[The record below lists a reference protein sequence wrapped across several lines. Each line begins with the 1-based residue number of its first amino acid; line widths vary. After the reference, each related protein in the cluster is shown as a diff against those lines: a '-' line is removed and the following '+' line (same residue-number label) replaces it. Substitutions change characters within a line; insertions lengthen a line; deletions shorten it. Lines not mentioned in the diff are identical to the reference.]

1 MPPPR
6 KIINQSDPIFLCRGT
21 HCSWQTFSENQDQEV
36 ISFTFEVT
44 EGVVT
49 GVGTA
54 DGGDPELVLMRRPL
68 VDMQL
73 CLLQCY
79 LGASH
84 RDPGWVIMLAG
95 QGAVEILHCCVEL
108 LHVRQVVAGHGQ
120 SAATRLRFPWLRPG
134 KCAGTVARPLVWPH
148 LGGEAVSSGPTRQDI
163 IVTLRNPPSSPHSP
177 LCRVG
182 PLERL
187 VTVLSEVR

>member
-1 MPPPR
+1 MYHAST

-44 EGVVT
+44 WGVVT

-73 CLLQCY
+73 CLLLCY

-84 RDPGWVIMLAG
+84 RDPGGVIMPAG
-95 QGAVEILHCCVEL
+95 QGAEGAEG
-108 LHVRQVVAGHGQ
+108 A
-120 SAATRLRFPWLRPG
+120 
-134 KCAGTVARPLVWPH
+134 
-148 LGGEAVSSGPTRQDI
+148 
-163 IVTLRNPPSSPHSP
+163 
-177 LCRVG
+177 
-182 PLERL
+182 
-187 VTVLSEVR
+187 

>member
-1 MPPPR
+1 MYHANA
-6 KIINQSDPIFLCRGT
+6 KIINQSDPIFLCQGA

-44 EGVVT
+44 EEVVT

-73 CLLQCY
+73 CLLLCY

-84 RDPGWVIMLAG
+84 RDPGGVIMLAG
-95 QGAVEILHCCVEL
+95 QGAEGAEG
-108 LHVRQVVAGHGQ
+108 A
-120 SAATRLRFPWLRPG
+120 
-134 KCAGTVARPLVWPH
+134 
-148 LGGEAVSSGPTRQDI
+148 EAKPQHSS
-163 IVTLRNPPSSPHSP
+163 L
-177 LCRVG
+177 G
-182 PLERL
+182 PLGCAHL
-187 VTVLSEVR
+187 HTCVYMHAHQGAGVP